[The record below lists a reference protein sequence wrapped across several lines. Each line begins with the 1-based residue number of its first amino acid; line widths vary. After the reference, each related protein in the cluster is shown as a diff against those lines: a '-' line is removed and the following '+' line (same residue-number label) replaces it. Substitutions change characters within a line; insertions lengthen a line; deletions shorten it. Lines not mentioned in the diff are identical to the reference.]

1 MGHPQMQSGVELAC
15 GRQAGQRVLSFE
27 GSTGSERI
35 SSRIDHRCGA
45 NKMPTQTLDP
55 TLQSFLQGRYI
66 ATLGTENTDGTIHL
80 TAVWYFFEDDC
91 LFIATSSKTRKARN
105 VVARPTASLMIDAR
119 RPGTEHGVT
128 AAGTVDVI
136 SGEASRKI
144 NRRIHSR
151 YMSAA
156 AMSDPHVEPVFESFD
171 DVTLRLTPVSWT
183 SWDMAAL
190 DAQAFG
196 GRLGGT
202 PGYLLPLD

>member
-1 MGHPQMQSGVELAC
+1 
-15 GRQAGQRVLSFE
+15 
-27 GSTGSERI
+27 
-35 SSRIDHRCGA
+35 
-45 NKMPTQTLDP
+45 MPTRTLDP
-55 TLQSFLQGRYI
+55 TLRSFLQGRYI

-80 TAVWYFFEDDC
+80 TAVWYLFEGGR
-91 LFIATSSKTRKARN
+91 LFIATSSKSRKARN
-105 VVARPTASLMIDAR
+105 AIARPTASLMIDAR

-144 NRRIHSR
+144 NQRIHSR